1 MSIPTPTP
9 TPAPMSITTTLVQSS
24 LKTAEFLV
32 VSDTEVVAGR
42 YDIRVRLVK
51 QTTIGIS
58 EVANS
63 GETAPL
69 KITANATKLEIPLDQ
84 NPMINGETYTAT
96 LTLYSSSASDEIII
110 HRTVGVIYYDA
121 RTITVDPVEIVN
133 NPNPTYL
140 SGTTPNLTHS
150 TPILKADG
158 AVIDSTDSLY
168 KHVKL
173 DKIKLTA
180 TALLQEDGSFIA
192 SDDYYLGAKSYAPT
206 TTYIWDNILPSD
218 RAYECWGSLTL
229 ETANAFTIA
238 PNQIKPSFSFAYEF
252 SSTDKIGYRLDA
264 PSVTLELGDVLGVV
278 STNPIKILISNWDSY
293 STYKPDSV
301 LLRIRATADMG
312 PTLLFSMNKPYADIV
327 NKTCIFTVADL
338 ASVAN
343 GNPLT
348 NGTTYYFETV
358 IEFTN
363 STLYNPSQYR
373 SVVVADMF
381 KDSVDAVTVA
391 STENSWMRH
400 NQMNDG
406 LVVSFKKTTQF
417 MGSTD
422 VSFNLDKNGET
433 SVLAEYNVLD
443 ASGNLTAWV
452 PFSGGYIAQ
461 GDMSSIYTLVQAAA
475 SSPNTDGRYVVP
487 KHTSS
492 SSDGS
497 QQDNVNIY
505 AVIPNQNQHRLVQFR
520 LTLQSDNSVFDVTK
534 RTSDS
539 FSVPTAA
546 GYTYPFA
553 AASVRFFPK
562 PADHS
567 FILDKSFID
576 TLDASGNALIKVAVR
591 VPPFFSSS
599 ITTSG
604 GTVSGTAESINYNS
618 ADYTNLTSYVPV
630 LGNATG
636 AAAGLSYLPTAH
648 ASFQLKVKYVYS
660 ENTSISTNESSMDVQ
675 MQGFPSNEFS
685 LDYVRWNKDTQQ
697 LDYALYVT
705 ATSTSAYRVD
715 GWVIYN
721 QVSTGGDYAKI
732 GTFLR
737 SDGSIRKTDLAGS
750 VPDFSD
756 IDIKFVATRSRWL
769 NSIATLAPIAADQTE
784 LVDGGLMDMKVT
796 KITKVPGGLR
806 KPVLAEIELS
816 NIVYDVNGP
825 ANQSAILVIKFPS
838 NANIAGVRINN
849 GDDSLF
855 GSTNSTNAQF
865 LIALGNASVTKSYK
879 IAYRYDSYASGNVTS
894 VYSADVTLTFKT
906 STSSASIPVIV
917 SKSYVDASTFTVSYT
932 SSDASG
938 VSDTAVLT
946 QKVMVEQTV
955 PTTDVA
961 YIAPRANADSLNLS
975 GYKGKLI
982 KLFIRNAFITT
993 YEFGAES
1000 GTVTQDVN
1008 RAGVDF
1014 YVAANPAIVESSFEV
1029 KSAPKTITF
1038 DVKNNGAP
1046 YFNNVLLMVAQ
1057 DSTNNEND
1065 QGTFAVAM
1073 FAQGGG
1079 FALNVPVTNS
1089 LSGGTAHT
1097 LTVTATTGSGYD
1109 TVTSFKFQAASDIS
1123 VATANI
1129 VAYVSNVL
1137 EGADSGAD
1145 SFAVSVTPIIPPLI
1159 ERAAN
1164 GITIQYTGTAGAI
1177 PSSEPLFLEANPRG
1191 TGLEWF
1197 AVINNSSK
1205 SMLMDYASNLSSGL
1219 GRTYF
1224 TKDGY
1229 TVDFKNIVTTL
1240 MTDMSSLFENK
1251 TSFNEDISSWD
1262 TSNVLTMSSMF
1273 RNARAF
1279 NINIG
1284 GWNVGKVTNMSSMF
1298 ETHPADPWS
1307 QFNNGGSGDIG
1318 NWNTSEVTTMARMFT
1333 SAKSFNQNISGWNVI
1348 KVTDWNS
1355 IFANAQSFNA
1365 FILTKAPLKFR

>member
-1 MSIPTPTP
+1 MSPTPTP

-58 EVANS
+58 EVGNS

-84 NPMINGETYTAT
+84 NPTMMINGETYTAT
-96 LTLYSSSASDEIII
+96 LTLYSSSSNDSDETII
-110 HRTVGVIYYDA
+110 HRTVGVIFYDA
-121 RTITVDPVEIVN
+121 RTITVDPIEIVN

-158 AVIDSTDSLY
+158 ADINSADSLY
-168 KHVKL
+168 KYVKI

-192 SDDYYLGAKSYAPT
+192 ADDYYLGAKSYAPT

-229 ETANAFTIA
+229 ETANTFTIA

-252 SSTDKIGYRLDA
+252 SSTDRIGYRLDA

-301 LLRIRATADMG
+301 LLRIRATADMS
-312 PTLLFSMNKPYADIV
+312 PTLLFSMSKPYADIV

-338 ASVAN
+338 ASAAN

-358 IEFTN
+358 LEFTN
-363 STLYNPSQYR
+363 SALYNPTQYR

-391 STENSWMRH
+391 RATNSWIRDVTKP
-400 NQMNDG
+400 DG
-406 LVVSFKKTTQF
+406 LVVAFKKSTQF

-422 VSFNLDKNGET
+422 VPYNLDKYGET
-433 SVLAEYNVLD
+433 TVLAEYNVLD

-452 PFSGGYIAQ
+452 PLSGGSISQ
-461 GDMSSIYTLVQAAA
+461 GSVDYVQNSS
-475 SSPNTDGRYVVP
+475 NTDGRYVVP
-487 KHTSS
+487 KHDST

-497 QQDNVNIY
+497 SQDDVNIY
-505 AVIPNQNQHRLVQFR
+505 AVIPNQNQHRLVQVR
-520 LTLQSDNSVFDVTK
+520 LSLQSNNSVFDVTK
-534 RTSDS
+534 RTSLD
-539 FSVPTAA
+539 FVVPTES

-553 AASVRFFPK
+553 AASVRFFPQ

-630 LGNATG
+630 TGNITG
-636 AAAGLSYLPTAH
+636 AAAGLSYLPTAD

-660 ENTSISTNESSMDVQ
+660 ENTSISTNEISMDVQ
-675 MQGFPSNEFS
+675 MQGFPSNEFTIVS
-685 LDYVRWNKDTQQ
+685 AVWNKDTQQ
-697 LDYALYVT
+697 LDYVLNVT

-732 GTFLR
+732 GAFLR

-769 NSIATLAPIAADQTE
+769 NSIATLAPIVADQTE

-796 KITKVPGGLR
+796 KITTVPGGLR
-806 KPVLAEIELS
+806 KPVLADIELS
-816 NIVYDVNGP
+816 NIVYDAHGP
-825 ANQSAILVIKFPS
+825 ASQSAILITKFPS
-838 NANIAGVRINN
+838 NANIAGVRVNN

-855 GSTNSTNAQF
+855 GSANSTNTQF
-865 LIALGNASVTKSYK
+865 LIALGSASETKSYK
-879 IAYRYDSYASGNVTS
+879 IAYRYDTYVLGTVTS
-894 VYSADVTLTFKT
+894 VYSAEVTLTFKT
-906 STSSASIPVIV
+906 STSSASVPVIV
-917 SKSYVDASTFTVSYT
+917 SKSYVDESTFTVSYT

-938 VSDTAVLT
+938 VSDAAVLT

-975 GYKGKLI
+975 GYKGKSI
-982 KLFIRNAFITT
+982 TMFIRNSFITT
-993 YEFGAES
+993 YAFGAES

-1008 RAGVDF
+1008 RTGVSF

-1029 KSAPKTITF
+1029 KSGAKTITF

-1046 YFNNVLLMVAQ
+1046 FINNVLLMASQ
-1057 DSTNNEND
+1057 DASINEND

-1073 FAQGGG
+1073 FAASGG

-1097 LTVTATTGSGYD
+1097 LTVTAITGTLYD
-1109 TVTSFKFQAASDIS
+1109 QVTSFKFQSASDIS
-1123 VATANI
+1123 SVAANI
-1129 VAYVSNVL
+1129 VAYVSNAV
-1137 EGADSGAD
+1137 EGAD

-1177 PSSEPLFLEANPRG
+1177 PSSEPLFLQANPRG

-1205 SMLMDYASNLSSGL
+1205 SMLMNYASNLSSGL
-1219 GRTYF
+1219 GRDYF

-1240 MTDMSSLFENK
+1240 MTDMSSLFENVA
-1251 TSFNEDISSWD
+1251 SFNQDISSWD
-1262 TSNVLTMSSMF
+1262 TSSVTTMSRMF
-1273 RNARAF
+1273 RNTRAF
-1279 NINIG
+1279 NVNIG
-1284 GWNVGKVTNMSSMF
+1284 GWNVSNVLDMSRMF
-1298 ETHPADPWS
+1298 ETDPADPWS
-1307 QFNNGGSGDIG
+1307 MFNNGGSGDIG
-1318 NWNTSEVTTMARMFT
+1318 NWNTSKVTNMSRMFT
-1333 SAKSFNQNISGWNVI
+1333 SAKSFNQNVSGWIVSQ
-1348 KVTDWNS
+1348 VTDWSS
-1355 IFANAQSFNA
+1355 IFANAQTFAA
-1365 FILTKAPLKFR
+1365 FIQTKAPLKFR